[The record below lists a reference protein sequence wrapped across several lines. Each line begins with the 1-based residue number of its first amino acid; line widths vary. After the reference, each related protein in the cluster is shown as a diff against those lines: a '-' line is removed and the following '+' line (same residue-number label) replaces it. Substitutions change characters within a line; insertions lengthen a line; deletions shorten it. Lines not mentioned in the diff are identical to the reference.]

1 MNDQTKQAIDV
12 FVEFTP
18 KDIDAPI
25 HCTDRNRVFDIAIAA
40 FNEQEALSDVYDS
53 LSDSIKE
60 EKFKHADT
68 LIPSVKHDI
77 GLLVEFL
84 KYQQRK

>member
-40 FNEQEALSDVYDS
+40 FKAQEARSDVYDE
-53 LSDSIKE
+53 LSSQIR
-60 EKFKHADT
+60 EKHFLHEKD
-68 LIPSVKHDI
+68 LISAVKHDLSI
-77 GLLVEFL
+77 LLDFL
-84 KYQQRK
+84 KYKHNK